1 MVIMKEISALGGGK
15 LYIPSLTTAYLPPN
29 ANEYNFFLQSRC
41 YIYADGQT
49 AAAALK
55 LRAEYDLQVTEWT
68 IYPDVN
74 GVAYIPLN
82 DLLAYRFVRKSNDA
96 IGLVGAQGTIDITS
110 VDGNGVTIDSVGIIA
125 NIYDCA
131 GIRGGYS
138 ASGFDHLLPDTFR
151 VPLSLAYNEYIN
163 VGCRLTHGVNLVLLN
178 SGGSDYQYWQK
189 DSGGEAVGV
198 NLKLKGHPA
207 YLRAYEDSVSPDPA
221 ALVGE
226 ALFDLVD
233 CLDDKLVLTWWS
245 MEDGFYK
252 SRVADV
258 VGGGS
263 NQLNAIDYIHDFEN
277 RTAKDADTYVSA
289 RFASLSQR
297 DYEYYRDLLTSDE
310 VWIIAPVNTAEDTA
324 EITRV
329 PVKIDGT
336 IPRGKT
342 VGRTD
347 IEFDVIYNKYSEL

>member
-1 MVIMKEISALGGGK
+1 MALMKQIAALDGGT
-15 LYIPSLTTAYLPPN
+15 LSVPSLTTAFLPPPSS
-29 ANEYNFFLQSRC
+29 EYNFFLQSRC
-41 YIYADGQT
+41 YILAEGQT
-49 AAAALK
+49 AARLK
-55 LRAEYDLQVTEWT
+55 ITFGFAGNVTVWYV
-68 IYPDVN
+68 YPDVN
-74 GVAYIPLN
+74 SEAYIPLN
-82 DLLAYRFVRKSNDA
+82 DILAYRFQRQSLDT
-96 IGLVGAQGTIDITS
+96 IGLVSVSGTIDIDA
-110 VDGNGVTIDSVGIIA
+110 VDNDGNVLDSAGIIA
-125 NIYDCA
+125 NIYDCT
-131 GIRGGYS
+131 GLRGGYA

-151 VPLSLAYNEYIN
+151 VPLSLAYNEYVN

-178 SGGSDYQYWQK
+178 SGGSDYLYWQS
-189 DSGGEAVGV
+189 DPGGESVGV

-207 YLRAYEDSVSPDPA
+207 YMRAYEDSVSPDPA

-245 MEDGFYK
+245 MEDGIYK
-252 SRVADV
+252 TRVADV
-258 VGGGS
+258 VGSGS

-277 RTAKDADTYVSA
+277 RTAKDADTYVAA

-310 VWIIAPVNTAEDTA
+310 VWIIAPVDTADGTA

-329 PVKIDGT
+329 PVRIDGD

-347 IEFDVIYNKYSEL
+347 IEFDVIYNQYSEL

>member
-1 MVIMKEISALGGGK
+1 MAIMKEISALGGGK
-15 LYIPSLTTAYLPPN
+15 LYIPSLTTAYLPS
-29 ANEYNFFLQSRC
+29 ADEYNFFLQSRC
-41 YIYADGQT
+41 YLYADGQT

-55 LRAEYDLQVTEWT
+55 LRAEFDLQVTEWT

-82 DLLAYRFVRKSNDA
+82 DLLAYRFVRKSNNA
-96 IGLVGAQGTIDITS
+96 IGLVGVQGTIDITS

-138 ASGFDHLLPDTFR
+138 ASGFDHLLPDTVR
-151 VPLSLAYNEYIN
+151 VPLSLNYNEYIN

-178 SGGSDYQYWQK
+178 SGGNDYQYWQQYP
-189 DSGGEAVGV
+189 GGEAIGV
-198 NLKLKGHPA
+198 NLKTKGHPA
-207 YLRAYEDSVSPDPA
+207 YMRAYEDSVSPDPD

-245 MEDGFYK
+245 VEDGIYK

-310 VWIIAPVNTAEDTA
+310 VWLIAPVDTADDTA

-329 PVKIDGT
+329 PVMIDGT

-347 IEFDVIYNKYSEL
+347 IEFDVILNQYSEL